1 MSLIVVF
8 SSSDAGVATGCV
20 AAGMPIV
27 ENGLAVAIVLLAG
40 TDAVAEE
47 ATAWGGVTAAGCG
60 VDATGIIF
68 FDSEVICGTGFVAQ
82 PVIEIMAR
90 NKNRLRRKVSAR

>member
-8 SSSDAGVATGCV
+8 SSSDAGVA
-20 AAGMPIV
+20 AGMPVV
-27 ENGLAVAIVLLAG
+27 ERGFTVAIVSLAG
-40 TDAVAEE
+40 AEAVAEE
-47 ATAWGGVTAAGCG
+47 ATAGGVMAAGCG
-60 VDATGIIF
+60 VEAAGIIF